1 VLFDAAS
8 CIKRYTN
15 VDEILREFYDLR
27 LKYYVKRKDYMEGML
42 LAESQKLANQARF
55 ICEKIDGRIG
65 IGNAIRTVGFKQVFD
80 KMFDM
85 WKIGGLFDR
94 FWLNCTDLVVGIN
107 MCHMCFFLQC
117 KNPFFKAYK
126 VEQIY

>member
-1 VLFDAAS
+1 MLFDAAS

-65 IGNAIRTVGFKQVFD
+65 IGNAISTVGFKQVFD

-85 WKIGGLFDR
+85 WNIGGLLDR
-94 FWLNCTDLVVGIN
+94 F
-107 MCHMCFFLQC
+107 
-117 KNPFFKAYK
+117 
-126 VEQIY
+126 